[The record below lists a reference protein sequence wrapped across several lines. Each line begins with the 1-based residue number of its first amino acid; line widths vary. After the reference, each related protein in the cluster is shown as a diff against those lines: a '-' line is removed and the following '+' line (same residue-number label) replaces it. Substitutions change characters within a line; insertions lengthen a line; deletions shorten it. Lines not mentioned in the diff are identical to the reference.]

1 VTRVD
6 RARAKEVVVA
16 GHYLHSFPSG
26 WTSCHEYDGAYVVF
40 SIPANKNLGP
50 FLFGPDIEIR
60 ELARLWAPDGH
71 RPNLLTQA
79 LSEAVRELRED
90 FPQVEALVSFADLN
104 NGHHGGIY
112 QAASWLYTGQSSE
125 SRVYVLPDGRT
136 VSRRSF
142 HSGKTSLPP
151 SVKPLKLPGKHRY
164 VRPLSRRA
172 KKSLRLPTLP
182 YPKSDAAVEG
192 SGGEG

>member
-1 VTRVD
+1 MIVD
-6 RARAKEVVVA
+6 RAEAKAVIVA

-26 WTSCHEYDGAYVVF
+26 WTSCHRYEDAYVVF

-50 FLFGPDIEIR
+50 FLFGPDIQIR

-79 LSEAVRELRED
+79 ISSSVRELRQRTEVD
-90 FPQVEALVSFADLN
+90 ALVSFADLN

-125 SRVYVLPDGRT
+125 SRVYILPDGRT

-142 HSGKTSLPP
+142 HSGGTSLLP
-151 SVKPLKLPGKHRY
+151 SVKPVKLPGKHRY
-164 VRPLSRRA
+164 VRPLNRKA
-172 KKSLRLPTLP
+172 KKALRLPVLP
-182 YPKSDAAVEG
+182 YPTSREDVTE
-192 SGGEG
+192 